1 MAQRGVDHAD
11 CRLTP
16 DDIRSIRAA
25 ENRTCR
31 QLAAAYG
38 CSAMNISK
46 IKRRITWDHVT

>member
-16 DDIRSIRAA
+16 DDIRSIRDSP
-25 ENRTCR
+25 RTCR
-31 QLAAAYG
+31 QLGAAYG